1 MRSLRVFGL
10 ALLPLAAP
18 YGLQEMLKGN
28 DPSKADLETWK
39 GQYLSPEMGGQ
50 VDKAFAKHRGD
61 ILSTKA
67 QLYKGFQ
74 SLSADIQ
81 GKSGEANSQLV
92 TTLGSGSGR
101 EHATMIAAERHRKKR
116 EVEDANSFT
125 RRQKR
130 FTPQGADV
138 PTFDS
143 PGLTADE
150 QLNAIS
156 KGGVKEGADPLAAA
170 EPLIEQRERL
180 YRTQREQKLAAQRG
194 KRSGRGGWAPQG
206 HDNALDHEMV
216 HEFTDLRSGGA
227 GPRADE
233 ASEGERISA
242 AIIAERRRQ
251 AAKIHMSSKESDE
264 LELSG
269 TTKGLGLGLLI
280 ASIVLIARGAGGRK
294 E

>member
-1 MRSLRVFGL
+1 MEGPV
-10 ALLPLAAP
+10 PLA
-18 YGLQEMLKGN
+18 
-28 DPSKADLETWK
+28 
-39 GQYLSPEMGGQ
+39 
-50 VDKAFAKHRGD
+50 GD
-61 ILSTKA
+61 
-67 QLYKGFQ
+67 G
-74 SLSADIQ
+74 
-81 GKSGEANSQLV
+81 
-92 TTLGSGSGR
+92 
-101 EHATMIAAERHRKKR
+101 
-116 EVEDANSFT
+116 
-125 RRQKR
+125 
-130 FTPQGADV
+130 
-138 PTFDS
+138 
-143 PGLTADE
+143 
-150 QLNAIS
+150 
-156 KGGVKEGADPLAAA
+156 
-170 EPLIEQRERL
+170 RERL

-251 AAKIHMSSKESDE
+251 AAKIHMASKESDE

>member
-1 MRSLRVFGL
+1 
-10 ALLPLAAP
+10 
-18 YGLQEMLKGN
+18 
-28 DPSKADLETWK
+28 
-39 GQYLSPEMGGQ
+39 
-50 VDKAFAKHRGD
+50 
-61 ILSTKA
+61 
-67 QLYKGFQ
+67 
-74 SLSADIQ
+74 
-81 GKSGEANSQLV
+81 
-92 TTLGSGSGR
+92 
-101 EHATMIAAERHRKKR
+101 MIAAERHRKKR
-116 EVEDANSFT
+116 EVEDANS
-125 RRQKR
+125 R

-156 KGGVKEGADPLAAA
+156 KGGVKEGGDPLAAA

-180 YRTQREQKLAAQRG
+180 YRAQREQLAAQRG

-251 AAKIHMSSKESDE
+251 AAKIHMASKESDE

>member
-1 MRSLRVFGL
+1 
-10 ALLPLAAP
+10 
-18 YGLQEMLKGN
+18 
-28 DPSKADLETWK
+28 
-39 GQYLSPEMGGQ
+39 
-50 VDKAFAKHRGD
+50 
-61 ILSTKA
+61 
-67 QLYKGFQ
+67 
-74 SLSADIQ
+74 
-81 GKSGEANSQLV
+81 
-92 TTLGSGSGR
+92 
-101 EHATMIAAERHRKKR
+101 MIAAERHRKKR

-156 KGGVKEGADPLAAA
+156 KGGVKEGGDLLAAA

-194 KRSGRGGWAPQG
+194 KRSGRGRAPQG

-227 GPRADE
+227 ARAPTRRPRA
-233 ASEGERISA
+233 SGSPPRSSPSA
-242 AIIAERRRQ
+242 AARPPRSYGE
-251 AAKIHMSSKESDE
+251 HESDE

-269 TTKGLGLGLLI
+269 TTKGLGLGP
-280 ASIVLIARGAGGRK
+280 SSRRSC
-294 E
+294 